1 MCSRPAF
8 PPWSKKA
15 TTLIMNGSRK
25 PVKPTEKKSWQLL
38 TALTSIQNLPAIPS
52 GSSPCT
58 APSPTSTAV
67 VSAWLKPPNNV
78 NPSLRASFPM
88 RKKITEMLPVSMF
101 SMSPAILSILMI
113 SQPTIPM
120 IFQNITNLLI
130 LTRIPLPYRVPSQ
143 IRKNTSP
150 DWIPHI
156 QATLIWLSNR
166 NLWSLP
172 LHTKCWRSFW
182 LLLLLFLPQQ

>member
-1 MCSRPAF
+1 MISPDMCSRPAF

-25 PVKPTEKKSWQLL
+25 PVKPTEKSPDSSLQHLRLFQICPLSPVVHLLYRSFTNQYGRGVGVIETAKQCKSIFK
-38 TALTSIQNLPAIPS
+38 SIIS
-52 GSSPCT
+52 YE
-58 APSPTSTAV
+58 
-67 VSAWLKPPNNV
+67 
-78 NPSLRASFPM
+78 
-88 RKKITEMLPVSMF
+88 KKITEMLPVSMF

-150 DWIPHI
+150 D
-156 QATLIWLSNR
+156 
-166 NLWSLP
+166 
-172 LHTKCWRSFW
+172 
-182 LLLLLFLPQQ
+182 